1 MTETTMNEKAQMG
14 RQNNRTHLQR
24 VRLPAGSLFDNP
36 DKAALEQT
44 FSEIHEL
51 NLESNLA
58 ELEVQGY
65 TAIKEA
71 IPPEQLKRAK
81 EAIIRIKEDITGKKV
96 DIDNETD
103 SLWSDTNVVFYLLF
117 EDPVFESIVQAPKPL
132 ALISYLLGRSCKLS
146 SLTCHFKGM
155 GDNPLPLH
163 CDNGN
168 GQPPPFS
175 MISEVANVN
184 YALTPYSEEAGAL
197 AMVPGSHRLCRRP
210 HGDEIQLGGD
220 HGNPN
225 AVPVNMAPGDCTV
238 WHGNTWH
245 GSYRRQVPGIRMN
258 LAVYF
263 CRQHIQTQEKW
274 GEVVPDEIL
283 ERQANNTRFLQLL
296 GQTQVYP
303 YAAAGPDPE
312 KWKMIPKGQFD

>member
-1 MTETTMNEKAQMG
+1 MNEKAQMG

-24 VRLPAGSLFDNP
+24 IRLPAGSLFDNP

-65 TAIKEA
+65 TTIKEA

-81 EAIIRIKEDITGKKV
+81 ETIIRIKEDITGKKV

-103 SLWSDTNVVFYLLF
+103 PLWSDTNVVFYLLF

-175 MISEVANVN
+175 TISEVANVN
-184 YALTPYSEEAGAL
+184 YALTPY
-197 AMVPGSHRLCRRP
+197 
-210 HGDEIQLGGD
+210 
-220 HGNPN
+220 
-225 AVPVNMAPGDCTV
+225 
-238 WHGNTWH
+238 
-245 GSYRRQVPGIRMN
+245 
-258 LAVYF
+258 
-263 CRQHIQTQEKW
+263 
-274 GEVVPDEIL
+274 
-283 ERQANNTRFLQLL
+283 
-296 GQTQVYP
+296 
-303 YAAAGPDPE
+303 
-312 KWKMIPKGQFD
+312 